1 MEKKKWVTF
10 GVAGAIGLTI
20 VGGAAAATAANMNL
34 QGDDGSV
41 IPGGPVVGNDNGVLD
56 RGGVQMRVTDTSAS
70 VVSAPTS
77 TSASVVSI
85 ASPVTP
91 VAPPSPIS
99 AVSAP
104 TPVAPPA
111 PAPAPAPP
119 APAPDSP
126 ASPVSAASV
135 GSVASAGSY

>member
-10 GVAGAIGLTI
+10 GVAGAVGLTI

-34 QGDDGSV
+34 QGNDGSV
-41 IPGGPVVGNDNGVLD
+41 VPGGPVVGTNNGVLD

-77 TSASVVSI
+77 TSASGISI

-91 VAPPSPIS
+91 ASPTS
-99 AVSAP
+99 SLSVVSAS

-111 PAPAPAPP
+111 PAPPAP

-126 ASPVSAASV
+126 ASAASI

>member
-34 QGDDGSV
+34 QSTNGSV
-41 IPGGPVVGNDNGVLD
+41 IPGGPVVGPNNGVLD
-56 RGGVQMRVTDTSAS
+56 RGGVQMRVTNTSAT

-77 TSASVVSI
+77 TSSSVVSI

-91 VAPPSPIS
+91 VAPSPLS

-111 PAPAPAPP
+111 PAPAPPAPAP
-119 APAPDSP
+119 APPAPDSP
-126 ASPVSAASV
+126 ASAASV
-135 GSVASAGSY
+135 GSVASAGSN

>member
-34 QGDDGSV
+34 QSTNGSV
-41 IPGGPVVGNDNGVLD
+41 IPGGPVVGTNNGVLD
-56 RGGVQMRVTDTSAS
+56 RGGVQMRVTNTSAS

-77 TSASVVSI
+77 TSSSVVSI

-91 VAPPSPIS
+91 VAPSPLS

-111 PAPAPAPP
+111 PAPAPPAPAP
-119 APAPDSP
+119 APPAPDSP
-126 ASPVSAASV
+126 ASAASV
-135 GSVASAGSY
+135 GSVASAGSN